1 MRILLKIIV
10 GAIAV
15 FIASQW
21 VTGIEVESWKAAFLA
36 SIVLGIINL
45 VVRPVIKVLTLPI
58 TLLTLGLFS
67 FVINTLLFWMASFF
81 VEGFEVE
88 GFIPAFLGALIMT
101 VANWIFG
108 WFAD

>member
-36 SIVLGIINL
+36 SVVLGIINL
-45 VVRPVIKVLTLPI
+45 IVRPVIKVLTLPI

-88 GFIPAFLGALIMT
+88 GFVAAFLGALIMT
-101 VANWIFG
+101 VANWILG
-108 WFAD
+108 WFVD

>member
-88 GFIPAFLGALIMT
+88 GFIAAFLGALIMT
-101 VANWIFG
+101 VANWILG
-108 WFAD
+108 WFVD